1 MACGEIVLEFFK
13 QLEEGE
19 IRSSL
24 DKPIIQVERGGKKDE
39 FTLVSRKKRELVF
52 VRDHGK
58 NVEVT
63 MPNFFGSLLE
73 LVRMTV
79 WFYLL

>member
-39 FTLVSRKKRELVF
+39 FTLVSRKK
-52 VRDHGK
+52 
-58 NVEVT
+58 
-63 MPNFFGSLLE
+63 GS
-73 LVRMTV
+73 
-79 WFYLL
+79 WFS